1 MYAPILVSPFQ
12 YGHISYSSS
21 CVSFIYY
28 LVSMCISVQCLC
40 PCIMSASTSDY
51 LSFLAFII
59 IQISYQVPWTDL
71 PQSFPWVNSSVSAG
85 SVHMITMF
93 SLAVHH
99 YQLVHS
105 FSHSYIPYFL
115 ILYLTQFSPII
126 FSCASLT
133 RLIFSHAD
141 LSSSLS
147 PK

>member
-85 SVHMITMF
+85 SIHMITIF

-115 ILYLTQFSPII
+115 ILYLIQFSPII
-126 FSCASLT
+126 FFLCFINKT
-133 RLIFSHAD
+133 NFQ
-141 LSSSLS
+141 
-147 PK
+147 PC